1 MVKLYPQNLRVLY
14 PQNLKALYPRLL
26 EEALPEDQACHAPK
40 KPGKSKSIPQQPVD
54 PRLFWKG
61 GAGSDRVSRWNSAII
76 SRVSLQVAGRQ
87 AEGYTISTDVYAGP
101 LDLLLDLIEHSELD
115 ITRLALAQVTDQ
127 YLAYLHNLENSNAA
141 EVSAFLVIAARLVQ
155 IKSAALLPRPSLD
168 FFGPTP
174 EDDAEA
180 LARQLILYKR
190 FKEIAQFLDKQDLA
204 GLHSYLRI
212 APPPKANVPVH
223 LDLSGV
229 SIQDLL
235 QAARDVFH
243 SQRQLAPLSQV
254 VSMPRV
260 TIREKISN
268 LIDTLRRF
276 GKATFRSILSP
287 ESSRVDVV
295 VTFLAMLELIKRH
308 LVEAQQ
314 DTLFGDISIQSQGDL
329 KEELDSELEFTE

>member
-1 MVKLYPQNLRVLY
+1 M
-14 PQNLKALYPRLL
+14 
-26 EEALPEDQACHAPK
+26 
-40 KPGKSKSIPQQPVD
+40 
-54 PRLFWKG
+54 
-61 GAGSDRVSRWNSAII
+61 
-76 SRVSLQVAGRQ
+76 SLQVAGRQ
-87 AEGYTISTDVYAGP
+87 AEGYTISTEVYAGP

-127 YLAYLHNLENSNAA
+127 YLAYLHNLENNNAA

-168 FFGPTP
+168 FTGPTP

-190 FKEIAQFLDKQDLA
+190 FKEIAQFLDRQDLA

-212 APPPKANVPVH
+212 APPPKSDVPVH

-229 SIQDLL
+229 SVQDLI

-268 LIDTLRRF
+268 LIETLRQF
-276 GKATFRSILSP
+276 GKATFRSILTPGST
-287 ESSRVDVV
+287 RVDVV

-314 DTLFGDISIQSQGDL
+314 DTLFGDISIQSQGDMQ
-329 KEELDSELEFTE
+329 EELDSELEFTE

>member
-1 MVKLYPQNLRVLY
+1 M
-14 PQNLKALYPRLL
+14 
-26 EEALPEDQACHAPK
+26 
-40 KPGKSKSIPQQPVD
+40 
-54 PRLFWKG
+54 
-61 GAGSDRVSRWNSAII
+61 
-76 SRVSLQVAGRQ
+76 SLQVAGRQ
-87 AEGYTISTDVYAGP
+87 TEGYTISTEVYAGP

-127 YLAYLHNLENSNAA
+127 YLAYLRNLENSNAA

-168 FFGPTP
+168 LTGPTP

-190 FKEIAQFLDKQDLA
+190 FKEIARFLERQDDA
-204 GLHSYLRI
+204 GLHSYLRLV
-212 APPPKANVPVH
+212 PPPKTNVPIH
-223 LDLSGV
+223 LDMSGV
-229 SIQDLL
+229 TIQDLL

-268 LIDTLRRF
+268 LIETLRRV
-276 GKATFRSILSP
+276 GQATFRSILSP
-287 ESSRVDVV
+287 DPTRVDVV

-314 DTLFGDISIQSQGDL
+314 DTLFGDIAIQSQGDL
-329 KEELDSELEFTE
+329 KEELNSELEFTE